1 MRRAILQGMGKAR
14 GGGSGQG
21 RSPALAGGRTR
32 QGKARIEGK
41 GKARIDDVV
50 KKISNK
56 AVQRKPRSGGAGGE
70 SSGRARPPPPQTAVP
85 ACAPG
90 SAAAAAGELP
100 LLPSAPRPRESWR
113 HAVYAPTG
121 QGGADGGA
129 AAKRKAHEMTADDD
143 ETVRLVVGMMTPSE
157 TESEEE
163 SACPQLL
170 PAASPGE
177 PWTSARLKKRKLERV
192 RADHALYRRMDAAA
206 EESAAERGLLI
217 PSLLAQ
223 LKEDQV
229 AGKQPLEDGSEFTC
243 KAELML
249 KVAAYNE
256 LHHKR
261 STARNGSK
269 NNGGGGGEISC
280 RSTPADYVAA
290 CSGNGDCT
298 FLLKASCVLPPVVH
312 V

>member
-21 RSPALAGGRTR
+21 LSPALAGGRTR
-32 QGKARIEGK
+32 QGKAREGK

-56 AVQRKPRSGGAGGE
+56 AVQRKPPSGGAGGE

-177 PWTSARLKKRKLERV
+177 PWTSARFKKRKLERV

-229 AGKQPLEDGSEFTC
+229 AGKQPLEDGSEFTLPTSRLC
-243 KAELML
+243 VGPRPNA
-249 KVAAYNE
+249 
-256 LHHKR
+256 
-261 STARNGSK
+261 STLR
-269 NNGGGGGEISC
+269 
-280 RSTPADYVAA
+280 D
-290 CSGNGDCT
+290 
-298 FLLKASCVLPPVVH
+298 
-312 V
+312 

>member
-1 MRRAILQGMGKAR
+1 LQRAILQGMGKAR

-21 RSPALAGGRTR
+21 RSPALAGG
-32 QGKARIEGK
+32 K
-41 GKARIDDVV
+41 GKARVDNVV

-56 AVQRKPRSGGAGGE
+56 AVQRKPPAGGAGGE
-70 SSGRARPPPPQTAVP
+70 SSGRASPPPPQVPVP
-85 ACAPG
+85 ACPPG
-90 SAAAAAGELP
+90 SAAAAAGERP
-100 LLPSAPRPRESWR
+100 PLPSAPRPRESWR
-113 HAVYAPTG
+113 HAVYAPRE

-129 AAKRKAHEMTADDD
+129 AGKRKAHAMTADDD
-143 ETVRLVVGMMTPSE
+143 ETVRQVVGMITPSD

-163 SACPQLL
+163 SGCP

-177 PWTSARLKKRKLERV
+177 QRSGPWTPARLKKRKLERKK
-192 RADHALYRRMDAAA
+192 ADRALYRRMDAAA

-223 LKEDQV
+223 LKEDEV

-243 KAELML
+243 KAQLML
-249 KVAAYNE
+249 NVAAYNE

-261 STARNGSK
+261 FTARNGSK

-280 RSTPADYVAA
+280 RNSESDYVAS
-290 CSGNGDCT
+290 CCGNGDCT
-298 FLLKASCVLPPVVH
+298 FHVKVRCVLPPVVH

>member
-21 RSPALAGGRTR
+21 LSPALAGGRTR
-32 QGKARIEGK
+32 QGKAREGK

-56 AVQRKPRSGGAGGE
+56 AVQRKPPSGGAGGE

-177 PWTSARLKKRKLERV
+177 PWTSARFKKRKLERV

-280 RSTPADYVAA
+280 RNTPADYVAA

>member
-1 MRRAILQGMGKAR
+1 
-14 GGGSGQG
+14 
-21 RSPALAGGRTR
+21 
-32 QGKARIEGK
+32 
-41 GKARIDDVV
+41 
-50 KKISNK
+50 
-56 AVQRKPRSGGAGGE
+56 
-70 SSGRARPPPPQTAVP
+70 
-85 ACAPG
+85 
-90 SAAAAAGELP
+90 
-100 LLPSAPRPRESWR
+100 
-113 HAVYAPTG
+113 
-121 QGGADGGA
+121 
-129 AAKRKAHEMTADDD
+129 MTADDD
-143 ETVRLVVGMMTPSE
+143 ETVRLVVGMITPSE

-163 SACPQLL
+163 SGCPQLL

-177 PWTSARLKKRKLERV
+177 QRSGPWTSARFKKRKLERV

-280 RSTPADYVAA
+280 RNTPADYVAA